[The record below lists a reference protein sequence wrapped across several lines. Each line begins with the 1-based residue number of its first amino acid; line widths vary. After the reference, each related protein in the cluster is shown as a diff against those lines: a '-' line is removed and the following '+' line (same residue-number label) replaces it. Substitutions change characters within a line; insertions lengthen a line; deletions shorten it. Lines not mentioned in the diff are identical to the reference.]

1 MARYIKVNP
10 LVADFLNLCND
21 RNTVKDGNYLLW
33 QADMLRFGPLTQL
46 TETLKQIGG
55 LALMPHEAKE
65 EQDGTVVRDL
75 PIAED
80 PRFVYSNSVNTEGD
94 NSPEA
99 TEATDRPQETEDPQ
113 PSVDT
118 GDNNS
123 AETTEGV
130 QEAGASSSESGED
143 GQVVNT
149 RQQTDEPEANKE
161 EKEVEH
167 E

>member
-10 LVADFLNLCND
+10 LVADYLNLCND

-80 PRFVYSNSVNTEGD
+80 PRFVYGNSVNTQGD
-94 NSPEA
+94 NSTQT
-99 TEATDRPQETEDPQ
+99 TEGLQETEDPQ

-130 QEAGASSSESGED
+130 QGTGASSSESEED

-149 RQQTDEPEANKE
+149 EQQTDKPEANKE

>member
-10 LVADFLNLCND
+10 LVADYLNLCND

-80 PRFVYSNSVNTEGD
+80 PRFVYGNSVNTQGD
-94 NSPEA
+94 NSTQT
-99 TEATDRPQETEDPQ
+99 TEGVQETEDPQ

-130 QEAGASSSESGED
+130 QGPGASSSESEED

-149 RQQTDEPEANKE
+149 EQQTDKPEANKE

>member
-10 LVADFLNLCND
+10 LVADYLNLCND

-80 PRFVYSNSVNTEGD
+80 PRFVYGNSVNTEGD
-94 NSPEA
+94 NSTQT
-99 TEATDRPQETEDPQ
+99 TEGVQETEDPK

-130 QEAGASSSESGED
+130 QVAGASSSESEED
-143 GQVVNT
+143 DQVVNT
-149 RQQTDEPEANKE
+149 EQQTDNPEANKE

>member
-10 LVADFLNLCND
+10 LVADYLNLCND

-46 TETLKQIGG
+46 TETLRQIGG

-80 PRFVYSNSVNTEGD
+80 PRFVYGNSVNTEGD
-94 NSPEA
+94 NSTQT
-99 TEATDRPQETEDPQ
+99 TEGVQETEDPQ

-130 QEAGASSSESGED
+130 QGDGASSSESEKD
-143 GQVVNT
+143 SQVINT
-149 RQQTDEPEANKE
+149 EQQTDKPEANKE

>member
-10 LVADFLNLCND
+10 LVADYLNLCND
-21 RNTVKDGNYLLW
+21 RNTVKDGNYLMW

-80 PRFVYSNSVNTEGD
+80 PRFVYGNSANTQGD
-94 NSPEA
+94 NSTQT
-99 TEATDRPQETEDPQ
+99 TEGVQETEDPQ

-130 QEAGASSSESGED
+130 QVAGASSSESEED

-149 RQQTDEPEANKE
+149 EQQTDKPEANKE

>member
-10 LVADFLNLCND
+10 LVADYLNLCND

-80 PRFVYSNSVNTEGD
+80 PRFVYGNSVNTEGD
-94 NSPEA
+94 NSTQT
-99 TEATDRPQETEDPQ
+99 TEGVQETEDPQ

-130 QEAGASSSESGED
+130 QGDGASSSESEKD
-143 GQVVNT
+143 SQVINT
-149 RQQTDEPEANKE
+149 EQQTDKPGANKE

>member
-10 LVADFLNLCND
+10 LVADYLNLCND

-80 PRFVYSNSVNTEGD
+80 PRFVYGNSVNTEGD
-94 NSPEA
+94 NSTQT
-99 TEATDRPQETEDPQ
+99 TEGVQETEDPQ

-123 AETTEGV
+123 AEATEGV
-130 QEAGASSSESGED
+130 QWTGASSSESEKD
-143 GQVVNT
+143 GQVINT
-149 RQQTDEPEANKE
+149 EQQTDKPEANKE

>member
-10 LVADFLNLCND
+10 LVADYLNLCND

-80 PRFVYSNSVNTEGD
+80 PRFVYGNSVNTEGD
-94 NSPEA
+94 NSTQT
-99 TEATDRPQETEDPQ
+99 TEGVQETEDPQ

-130 QEAGASSSESGED
+130 QWDGASSSESEKD
-143 GQVVNT
+143 GQVINT
-149 RQQTDEPEANKE
+149 EQQTDKPEANKE

>member
-10 LVADFLNLCND
+10 LVADYLNLCND

-33 QADMLRFGPLTQL
+33 QADMLRFSPLTQL

-80 PRFVYSNSVNTEGD
+80 PGFVYGNSVNTEGD
-94 NSPEA
+94 NSTQT
-99 TEATDRPQETEDPQ
+99 TEGVQETEDPQ

-130 QEAGASSSESGED
+130 QGSGASSSESEED

-149 RQQTDEPEANKE
+149 EQQTDKPEANKE

>member
-10 LVADFLNLCND
+10 LVADYLNLCND

-80 PRFVYSNSVNTEGD
+80 PRFVYGNSVNTEGD
-94 NSPEA
+94 NSTQT
-99 TEATDRPQETEDPQ
+99 TEGVQETEDPQ

-130 QEAGASSSESGED
+130 QGPGASSSESEED

-149 RQQTDEPEANKE
+149 EQQTDKPEANKE

>member
-10 LVADFLNLCND
+10 LVADYLNLRND

-46 TETLKQIGG
+46 ADTLKQIGG

-65 EQDGTVVRDL
+65 EQDGIVVRDL

-80 PRFVYSNSVNTEGD
+80 PRFVYGNSVNTGD
-94 NSPEA
+94 GNSF
-99 TEATDRPQETEDPQ
+99 EATDGPQETEDPQ
-113 PSVDT
+113 PSINA

-123 AETTEGV
+123 SETTEGV
-130 QEAGASSSESGED
+130 QEAESSSSESGED

-149 RQQTDEPEANKE
+149 KQQTDESEANKE

>member
-10 LVADFLNLCND
+10 LVADYLNLCND

-80 PRFVYSNSVNTEGD
+80 PRFVYGNSVNTEGD
-94 NSPEA
+94 NSTQT
-99 TEATDRPQETEDPQ
+99 TEGVQETEDPQ

-130 QEAGASSSESGED
+130 QWAGASSSESEKD

-149 RQQTDEPEANKE
+149 EKQTDKPEANKE

>member
-10 LVADFLNLCND
+10 LVADYLNLCND

-46 TETLKQIGG
+46 TEILKQIGG

-80 PRFVYSNSVNTEGD
+80 PRFVYGNSVNTQGD
-94 NSPEA
+94 NSTQT
-99 TEATDRPQETEDPQ
+99 TEGVQETEDLQ

-130 QEAGASSSESGED
+130 QGAGASSSEPEED

-149 RQQTDEPEANKE
+149 EQQTDKPEANKE

>member
-10 LVADFLNLCND
+10 LVADYLNLCND

-80 PRFVYSNSVNTEGD
+80 PRFVYGNSVNTQGYNSTHTTEG
-94 NSPEA
+94 A
-99 TEATDRPQETEDPQ
+99 QETEDPQ

-130 QEAGASSSESGED
+130 QGAGASSSESEED

-149 RQQTDEPEANKE
+149 EQQTDKPEANKE

>member
-10 LVADFLNLCND
+10 LVADYLNLCND

-80 PRFVYSNSVNTEGD
+80 PRFVYGNSVNTEGD
-94 NSPEA
+94 NSTQT
-99 TEATDRPQETEDPQ
+99 TEGVQETEDPQ

-130 QEAGASSSESGED
+130 QGAGSSSSESEKD
-143 GQVVNT
+143 SQVINT
-149 RQQTDEPEANKE
+149 EQQTDKPEANKE

>member
-10 LVADFLNLCND
+10 LVADYLNLCND
-21 RNTVKDGNYLLW
+21 RNTVMDGNYLLW

-80 PRFVYSNSVNTEGD
+80 PRFVYGNSVNTDGD
-94 NSPEA
+94 NSTQT
-99 TEATDRPQETEDPQ
+99 TEGVQETEDPQ
-113 PSVDT
+113 SSVDT

-130 QEAGASSSESGED
+130 QGSGASSSESEED

-149 RQQTDEPEANKE
+149 EQQTDKPEANKE

>member
-10 LVADFLNLCND
+10 LVADYLNLCND
-21 RNTVKDGNYLLW
+21 RNTVMDGNYLLW

-80 PRFVYSNSVNTEGD
+80 PRFVYGNSVNTEVD
-94 NSPEA
+94 NSTQT
-99 TEATDRPQETEDPQ
+99 TEEVQETEDPQ
-113 PSVDT
+113 QSVDT

-123 AETTEGV
+123 SETTEGV
-130 QEAGASSSESGED
+130 QGTGASSSESEED

-149 RQQTDEPEANKE
+149 EQQTDKPEANKE

>member
-10 LVADFLNLCND
+10 LVADYLNLCND

-65 EQDGTVVRDL
+65 EQDGIVVRDL

-80 PRFVYSNSVNTEGD
+80 PRFVYGNSVNTEGD
-94 NSPEA
+94 NSSEA
-99 TEATDRPQETEDPQ
+99 TEGVQETEDPQ

-130 QEAGASSSESGED
+130 QGSGASSSESEED

-149 RQQTDEPEANKE
+149 EQQTDKPEANKE

>member
-10 LVADFLNLCND
+10 LVADYLNLCND

-80 PRFVYSNSVNTEGD
+80 PRFVYGNSVNTQGD
-94 NSPEA
+94 NSTQN
-99 TEATDRPQETEDPQ
+99 TEGVQETEDPQ

-130 QEAGASSSESGED
+130 QGTWASSSESEED

-149 RQQTDEPEANKE
+149 EHQTDKPEANKE

>member
-10 LVADFLNLCND
+10 LVADYLNLCND

-80 PRFVYSNSVNTEGD
+80 PRFVYGNSVNTQGD
-94 NSPEA
+94 NSTQT
-99 TEATDRPQETEDPQ
+99 TEGVQETEDPQ

-130 QEAGASSSESGED
+130 QGVGASSSESEED

-149 RQQTDEPEANKE
+149 ERQTDKPEANKE

>member
-10 LVADFLNLCND
+10 LVADYLNLCND

-80 PRFVYSNSVNTEGD
+80 PRFVYGNSVNTQVD
-94 NSPEA
+94 NSTQT
-99 TEATDRPQETEDPQ
+99 TEGVQETEDPQ

-130 QEAGASSSESGED
+130 QGSGASSSDSEED

-149 RQQTDEPEANKE
+149 EQQTDKPEANKE

>member
-10 LVADFLNLCND
+10 LVADYLNLCND

-80 PRFVYSNSVNTEGD
+80 PRFVYGNSVNTQGD
-94 NSPEA
+94 NSTQT
-99 TEATDRPQETEDPQ
+99 TEGVQETEDPQ

-130 QEAGASSSESGED
+130 QGAGASSSESEED

-149 RQQTDEPEANKE
+149 EQQTDKPEANKE
-161 EKEVEH
+161 EKKVEH

>member
-10 LVADFLNLCND
+10 LVADYLNLCND

-80 PRFVYSNSVNTEGD
+80 PRFVYGNSVNTEGD
-94 NSPEA
+94 NSTQT
-99 TEATDRPQETEDPQ
+99 TEGVQETEDPH

-130 QEAGASSSESGED
+130 QGDGASSSESEKD
-143 GQVVNT
+143 SQVINT
-149 RQQTDEPEANKE
+149 EQQTDKPEANKE

>member
-10 LVADFLNLCND
+10 LVADYLNLCND

-80 PRFVYSNSVNTEGD
+80 PRFVYGNSVNTEGD
-94 NSPEA
+94 NSTQT
-99 TEATDRPQETEDPQ
+99 TEGVQETEDPQ

-118 GDNNS
+118 GNNNS

-130 QEAGASSSESGED
+130 QGAGASSSESEED
-143 GQVVNT
+143 DQVVNT
-149 RQQTDEPEANKE
+149 ERQTDKPEANKE
-161 EKEVEH
+161 EKEVDH

>member
-10 LVADFLNLCND
+10 LVADYLNLRHD

-46 TETLKQIGG
+46 ADTLKQIGG

-65 EQDGTVVRDL
+65 EQDGIVVRDL

-80 PRFVYSNSVNTEGD
+80 PRFVYGNSVNTEGG
-94 NSPEA
+94 NSS
-99 TEATDRPQETEDPQ
+99 EATDGPQETEDPQ
-113 PSVDT
+113 PSINA

-123 AETTEGV
+123 SETTEGV
-130 QEAGASSSESGED
+130 QEAESSSSESGED

-149 RQQTDEPEANKE
+149 KQQTDEPEANKE

>member
-10 LVADFLNLCND
+10 LVADYLNLCND

-80 PRFVYSNSVNTEGD
+80 PRFVYGNSVNTEGD
-94 NSPEA
+94 NSTQT
-99 TEATDRPQETEDPQ
+99 TEGVQETEDPQ

-130 QEAGASSSESGED
+130 QGAGASSSESEED

-149 RQQTDEPEANKE
+149 ERQTDKPEANKE

>member
-10 LVADFLNLCND
+10 LVADYLNLCND

-80 PRFVYSNSVNTEGD
+80 PRFVNGNSVNTQGD
-94 NSPEA
+94 NSTQT
-99 TEATDRPQETEDPQ
+99 TEGVQETEDPQ

-130 QEAGASSSESGED
+130 QGAGASSSESGED
-143 GQVVNT
+143 GQVINT
-149 RQQTDEPEANKE
+149 EKQTDKPEANKE

>member
-10 LVADFLNLCND
+10 LVADYLNLCND

-80 PRFVYSNSVNTEGD
+80 PRFVYGNSVNTEGD
-94 NSPEA
+94 NSTQT
-99 TEATDRPQETEDPQ
+99 TEGVQETEDPQ

-123 AETTEGV
+123 SETTEGV
-130 QEAGASSSESGED
+130 QEAESSSSESGED

-149 RQQTDEPEANKE
+149 KQQTDEPEANKE

>member
-10 LVADFLNLCND
+10 LVADYLNLCND
-21 RNTVKDGNYLLW
+21 RNTVMDGNYLLW

-80 PRFVYSNSVNTEGD
+80 PRFVYGNSVNTEGD
-94 NSPEA
+94 NSTQT
-99 TEATDRPQETEDPQ
+99 TEGVQETEDPQ

-123 AETTEGV
+123 AETTERV
-130 QEAGASSSESGED
+130 QGAGASSSESEED

-149 RQQTDEPEANKE
+149 EQQTNKPEANKE

>member
-10 LVADFLNLCND
+10 LVADYLNLCND

-80 PRFVYSNSVNTEGD
+80 PRFVYVNSVNTGGD
-94 NSPEA
+94 NSTQT
-99 TEATDRPQETEDPQ
+99 TEGVQETEDPQ

-123 AETTEGV
+123 AETTEGA
-130 QEAGASSSESGED
+130 QGAGASSSESEED
-143 GQVVNT
+143 VQVVNT
-149 RQQTDEPEANKE
+149 EKQTDKPEANKE

>member
-10 LVADFLNLCND
+10 LVADYLNLCND

-80 PRFVYSNSVNTEGD
+80 PRFVYGNSVNTQGD
-94 NSPEA
+94 NSTQT
-99 TEATDRPQETEDPQ
+99 TEGVQETEDPQ

-130 QEAGASSSESGED
+130 QGTGASSSESEED

-149 RQQTDEPEANKE
+149 EHQTDKPEANKE

>member
-10 LVADFLNLCND
+10 LVADYLNLCND
-21 RNTVKDGNYLLW
+21 RSTVKDGNYLLW

-80 PRFVYSNSVNTEGD
+80 PRFVYGNSVNTDGD
-94 NSPEA
+94 NSTQT
-99 TEATDRPQETEDPQ
+99 TEGVQETEDPQ

-118 GDNNS
+118 ADNNS

-130 QEAGASSSESGED
+130 QEAGASSSESEED

-149 RQQTDEPEANKE
+149 EQQTDKPEANKE

>member
-10 LVADFLNLCND
+10 LVADYLNLCND

-80 PRFVYSNSVNTEGD
+80 PRFVYGNSVNTEGD
-94 NSPEA
+94 NSTQT
-99 TEATDRPQETEDPQ
+99 TEGVQETEDPQ

-130 QEAGASSSESGED
+130 QRDGASSSESEKD
-143 GQVVNT
+143 SQVINT
-149 RQQTDEPEANKE
+149 EQQTDKPEANKE

>member
-10 LVADFLNLCND
+10 LVADYLNLCND

-80 PRFVYSNSVNTEGD
+80 PRFVYGNSVNTEGD
-94 NSPEA
+94 NYTQT
-99 TEATDRPQETEDPQ
+99 TEGVQETEDLQ

-130 QEAGASSSESGED
+130 QGAGASSSESEED

-149 RQQTDEPEANKE
+149 EHQTDKPEANKE

>member
-10 LVADFLNLCND
+10 LVADYLNLCND

-80 PRFVYSNSVNTEGD
+80 PRFVYGNSVNTQGD
-94 NSPEA
+94 NSTQT
-99 TEATDRPQETEDPQ
+99 TEGVQETEDLQ

-130 QEAGASSSESGED
+130 HGAGASSSESEED

-149 RQQTDEPEANKE
+149 EHQTDKPEANKE

>member
-10 LVADFLNLCND
+10 LVADYLNLCND

-80 PRFVYSNSVNTEGD
+80 PRFVYGNSVNTEGD
-94 NSPEA
+94 NSTQT
-99 TEATDRPQETEDPQ
+99 TEGVQETEDPQ

-130 QEAGASSSESGED
+130 HGAGASSSESEED

-149 RQQTDEPEANKE
+149 EKQTDKPEANKE

>member
-10 LVADFLNLCND
+10 LVADYLNLCND

-80 PRFVYSNSVNTEGD
+80 PRFVYGNSVNTQGD
-94 NSPEA
+94 NSTQT
-99 TEATDRPQETEDPQ
+99 TEGVQETEDPQ

-130 QEAGASSSESGED
+130 HGAGASSSESEED

-149 RQQTDEPEANKE
+149 EQQTDKPEANKE

>member
-10 LVADFLNLCND
+10 LVADYLNLCND

-80 PRFVYSNSVNTEGD
+80 PRFVYGNSVNTQGD
-94 NSPEA
+94 NSTQT
-99 TEATDRPQETEDPQ
+99 TEGVQETEDPQ

-130 QEAGASSSESGED
+130 QGAEASSSESEED

-149 RQQTDEPEANKE
+149 EHQTDKPEANKE

>member
-10 LVADFLNLCND
+10 LVADYLNLCND

-80 PRFVYSNSVNTEGD
+80 PRFVYGNSVNTEVD
-94 NSPEA
+94 NSTQT
-99 TEATDRPQETEDPQ
+99 TEGVQETEDPQ

-130 QEAGASSSESGED
+130 QGAGASSSEYEED

-149 RQQTDEPEANKE
+149 EHQTDKPEANKE

>member
-10 LVADFLNLCND
+10 LVADYLNLCND
-21 RNTVKDGNYLLW
+21 RNTVKDRNYLLW

-80 PRFVYSNSVNTEGD
+80 PRFVYGNSVNTEGD
-94 NSPEA
+94 NSTQT
-99 TEATDRPQETEDPQ
+99 TEGVQETEDPQ

-130 QEAGASSSESGED
+130 QGDGASSSESEKD
-143 GQVVNT
+143 SQVINT
-149 RQQTDEPEANKE
+149 EQQTDKPEANKE